1 MQLQVSQGH
10 IKINKFICGNCMFNI
25 IIRLSVC
32 RPEKKKKGGHN
43 FYIYIY
49 IYIYIYYTTTT
60 TTSASNPTPPPQKD
74 LLKSWTDKQMMT
86 HMITLSTRL
95 SRRKKLKLHQWGCC
109 VPSVWLQHTRLR
121 VLLSLPTIYQISTT
135 SWACYEQ
142 DFVSIYLFMYSM
154 LFSPLMSLCFGWKPH
169 HTHMGKKIKK
179 KKKKRVSIR
188 MQ

>member
-1 MQLQVSQGH
+1 MKKVLCFLGFFLNTRRHQRKQKRKATIMQLQVSQGH

-74 LLKSWTDKQMMT
+74 LLKS
-86 HMITLSTRL
+86 
-95 SRRKKLKLHQWGCC
+95 
-109 VPSVWLQHTRLR
+109 
-121 VLLSLPTIYQISTT
+121 
-135 SWACYEQ
+135 
-142 DFVSIYLFMYSM
+142 
-154 LFSPLMSLCFGWKPH
+154 
-169 HTHMGKKIKK
+169 
-179 KKKKRVSIR
+179 
-188 MQ
+188 